1 MYVGQQ
7 SFVHQLIYQ
16 GNLHLTTHRLL
27 FHAMLPPESALPHA
41 NSGSGESSNQHHS
54 IIHSGPVTIHRP
66 GVLRPA
72 RRWLE
77 LTADMVTSYPRA
89 DESGRI
95 RPIRC
100 VLCESTPVD
109 QGSILISVSSVS
121 QLEPFD
127 PEHPNDFRMVYQT
140 ANGTERT
147 HMSVD
152 TEQSAMQW
160 RRAFE
165 GALFRHAHSMWKAQH
180 AKKMGLGS
188 EAAGD
193 DQWTMMRACVP
204 LDRIRVSG
212 MQDYHNFVTL
222 LGLEIDLRGEK
233 VDFSPENDLEAD
245 HDGHQDHAPTV
256 PSIGIERTDSPS
268 TMSPNST
275 LRAPPLSPP
284 ALDGHGRFPCERTQ
298 KLVSRFSSM
307 SHSSATS
314 ELKAPSPARTPSQVS
329 QMSTTST
336 DGTKSPGIDTPTK
349 KFSLRNTLDK
359 LAPSHSHSRD
369 PSPAPHQKASTGPQ
383 WLDSTIPGPLAKA
396 AGGIISGKPEDWG
409 EVGPESEY
417 SFNVAV
423 QQEQTWFVGSLQAAV
438 AEAKQ
443 RRYKAG
449 AKRPKMVLNVAGY
462 DCLVTDED
470 LDHTIKPHEEP
481 SSDSGEEHEEHS
493 SPDEMEDGPDVGRP
507 SMLKVKAARKAE
519 KASMAAKIFGLDES
533 EGIWRESLTCE

>member
-1 MYVGQQ
+1 
-7 SFVHQLIYQ
+7 
-16 GNLHLTTHRLL
+16 
-27 FHAMLPPESALPHA
+27 
-41 NSGSGESSNQHHS
+41 
-54 IIHSGPVTIHRP
+54 
-66 GVLRPA
+66 
-72 RRWLE
+72 
-77 LTADMVTSYPRA
+77 
-89 DESGRI
+89 
-95 RPIRC
+95 
-100 VLCESTPVD
+100 
-109 QGSILISVSSVS
+109 
-121 QLEPFD
+121 
-127 PEHPNDFRMVYQT
+127 MVYQT
-140 ANGTERT
+140 ANGIERT

-180 AKKMGLGS
+180 AKKMGLEPGS
-188 EAAGD
+188 GDD

-222 LGLEIDLRGEK
+222 LGLEIDLRGET

-245 HDGHQDHAPTV
+245 HDGHQVHPEVPTV
-256 PSIGIERTDSPS
+256 PTVGIERTESPA
-268 TMSPNST
+268 TMDPPAA

-284 ALDGHGRFPCERTQ
+284 ALDGQGRFPCERTH

-307 SHSSATS
+307 SHSSTTS
-314 ELKAPSPARTPSQVS
+314 ELKAPSPARTPSQMS
-329 QMSTTST
+329 QMSTKST
-336 DGTKSPGIDTPTK
+336 DGTKSPGVDTPTK

-369 PSPAPHQKASTGPQ
+369 PSPSGQPKASTGPQ

-396 AGGIISGKPEDWG
+396 AGGIVSGKPEDWG
-409 EVGPESEY
+409 ELGPESEY

-443 RRYKAG
+443 RRYKTG

-462 DCLVTDED
+462 DCLITDED
-470 LDHTIKPHEEP
+470 LDHTIKPHEDT
-481 SSDSGEEHEEHS
+481 SSDSGEEHS

-519 KASMAAKIFGLDES
+519 KASMAAKIFGLNES
-533 EGIWRESLTCE
+533 EGIWRKFIASVSGQADIVVKRGFVVQGVIPYRGHLIVSPRFLCFWRRATFGRDIKVCTSHTSSQ